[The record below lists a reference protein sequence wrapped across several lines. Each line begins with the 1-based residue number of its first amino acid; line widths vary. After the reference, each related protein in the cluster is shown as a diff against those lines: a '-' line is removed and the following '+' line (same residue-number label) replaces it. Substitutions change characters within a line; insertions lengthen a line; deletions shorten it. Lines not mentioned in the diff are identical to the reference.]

1 VALEEFITQIQT
13 VSLEVLVE
21 EAELIPVPAVQEHQ
35 VKEMQ
40 VEMDHNTMM
49 VVAAEAEAAVRV
61 VPVEMQ

>member
-13 VSLEVLVE
+13 VSLEVLVA